1 MKLTE
6 DLKNKIDG
14 AKSEEEVKSILAE
27 TKQNVE
33 DAGVILD
40 DTELDQVAGGFIFD
54 NMSDPSEFEYFKPYK
69 LPK

>member
-40 DTELDQVAGGFIFD
+40 DAELDQISGGVVDGID
-54 NMSDPSEFEYFKPYK
+54 GVSMSESFREFRK
-69 LPK
+69 